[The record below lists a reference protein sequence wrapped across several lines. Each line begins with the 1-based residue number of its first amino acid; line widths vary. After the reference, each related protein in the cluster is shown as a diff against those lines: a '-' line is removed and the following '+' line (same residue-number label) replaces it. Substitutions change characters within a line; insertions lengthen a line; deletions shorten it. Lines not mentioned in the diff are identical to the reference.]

1 MLPAIHLSMDSSL
14 EPQLQSLK
22 VTHVYYNPLDPFS
35 LASAFLALIPQA
47 LMVIYITLIYARR
60 EIEVVLMLA
69 GQLLCELAN
78 FILKRAIREA
88 RPPGISLAPPLVFC
102 GGLTFWG
109 IEILGEGYGMPS
121 SHAQF
126 MAFFAVYVTLYLIH
140 RFPQFKRK
148 RNNLTV
154 ERPRILFGFDY

>member
-1 MLPAIHLSMDSSL
+1 MGSSL

-22 VTHVYYNPLDPFS
+22 VTHVYYNPLDYLS
-35 LASAFLALIPQA
+35 LASAFLALTPQA
-47 LMVIYITLIYARR
+47 LMVIYVTLIYARR
-60 EIEVVLMLA
+60 EIEVVLMFA

-88 RPPGISLAPPLVFC
+88 RPPGISLGPPFFFC
-102 GGLTFWG
+102 GWLTFRA

-140 RFPQFKRK
+140 RFPHFKPK
-148 RNNLTV
+148 RGSLTV
-154 ERPRILFGFDY
+154 ERPRIHFGFDY